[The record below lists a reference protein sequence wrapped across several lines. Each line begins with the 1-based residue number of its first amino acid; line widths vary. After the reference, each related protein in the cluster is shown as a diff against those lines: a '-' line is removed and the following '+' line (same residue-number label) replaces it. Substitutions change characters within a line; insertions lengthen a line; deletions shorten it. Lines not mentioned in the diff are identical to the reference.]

1 MKDLQVILAKGKR
14 VLTTEQLA
22 KQYEV
27 DVWKIRQNFKNN
39 KERYVEG
46 KHYIE
51 LSGEELK
58 KFRSRVENFYSVGK
72 TANKVHFW
80 TEKGALLHA
89 KSLNTDKA
97 WEVYEYLVDFY
108 FRAKE
113 EKLGTARGQ
122 QASEKKAVI
131 PINTRT
137 EKVPEAIEAKI
148 EPGEKADIFVKLIH
162 LVEKLRGEVYFVTF
176 KSKSEG
182 MMISDNLR
190 NLRIGIR
197 SEMDFDRYIY
207 NIAYELAHYFLHFDK
222 GDVITSSRHK
232 EYEEQADRGAKML
245 LTALGVEG

>member
-1 MKDLQVILAKGKR
+1 MQDLQIIEVKGQR
-14 VLTTEQLA
+14 VLTTRQIAEC
-22 KQYEV
+22 YGTGV
-27 DVWKIRQNFKNN
+27 KIINNNYARN
-39 KERYVEG
+39 KERYVIG
-46 KHYIE
+46 KHFMPVEGDELRDIITHHQIE
-51 LSGEELK
+51 GELK
-58 KFRSRVENFYSVGK
+58 RAHKAF
-72 TANKVHFW
+72 FW

-97 WEVYEYLVDFY
+97 WEVYDYLVDFY

-113 EKLGTARGQ
+113 EKVETAQGQ
-122 QASEKKAVI
+122 QATEKKAVI
-131 PINTRT
+131 PVNTRT

-148 EPGEKADIFVKLIH
+148 ELGEKADIFVKLIH
-162 LVEKLRGEVYFVTF
+162 LVEKLRGEVYFATF
-176 KSKSEG
+176 RSKSEG

-232 EYEEQADRGAKML
+232 EYEEQADRGARML
-245 LTALGVEG
+245 LSALGIER